1 MSLIHFRH
9 FRCPNQ
15 NTSIDHVAF
24 FDFWPF
30 LIFSTILQCCDP
42 CYSDDRA
49 EIDESSAYDA
59 STSNLS
65 SIECL
70 HVCQIKLDHLQAHI
84 HWHLKSI
91 NSSTKLS
98 HCLQYLKNA
107 SNAKLLHGFVKVV
120 TWICQV
126 VTWIFQV
133 VICISRPLP
142 HQTKLMFDQYF
153 EAASFDISFLFG
165 NSQLGPKTVFLPN
178 FVEIV

>member
-1 MSLIHFRH
+1 MNLRIARLYLSCWKILSY
-9 FRCPNQ
+9 
-15 NTSIDHVAF
+15 NTSILNIESNSFQAFQVPKPKHFIDHVAF

-30 LIFSTILQCCDP
+30 IIFSTILQCCDP

-70 HVCQIKLDHLQAHI
+70 HVCQIKLDHLQPHI

-98 HCLQYLKNA
+98 HCLQYLKI
-107 SNAKLLHGFVKVV
+107 STSKRSVV
-120 TWICQV
+120 TP
-126 VTWIFQV
+126 
-133 VICISRPLP
+133 R
-142 HQTKLMFDQYF
+142 M
-153 EAASFDISFLFG
+153 
-165 NSQLGPKTVFLPN
+165 
-178 FVEIV
+178 